1 MKKILVG
8 LIVVSLFFVFH
19 MVTVQGSSL
28 PYKEK
33 LAGMINS
40 VENFFVVQKND
51 FLNSFDNQQD
61 ARNKK
66 IAEELARINEIVSSA
81 TTNDVNQYNRNYLL
95 NLAERREDSLLH
107 MPFTEYTNKK
117 SNEID
122 SEISED
128 ITEFISELI
137 EQDKNQ
143 INNGKGDL
151 R

>member
-40 VENFFVVQKND
+40 VENFFIVQKND
-51 FLNSFDNQQD
+51 FLNSFENQQD

-66 IAEELARINEIVSSA
+66 IEEDLARLNEIVSTA

-95 NLAERREDSLLH
+95 NLAESGENTLLH
-107 MPFTEYTNKK
+107 VPFTEYTKQK

-122 SEISED
+122 SEIRED
-128 ITEFISELI
+128 VTEYISELL

-143 INNGKGDL
+143 INSRKGDS